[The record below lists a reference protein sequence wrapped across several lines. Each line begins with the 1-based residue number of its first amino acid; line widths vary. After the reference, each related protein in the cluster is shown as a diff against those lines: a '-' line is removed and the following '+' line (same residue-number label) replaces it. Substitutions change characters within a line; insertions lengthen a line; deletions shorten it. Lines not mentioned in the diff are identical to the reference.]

1 MSATGTRLPGWLQ
14 RHGVSGLCLLMV
26 AGMSLSL
33 SWQIVDLRRLLHSPA
48 PVTDSPPSTNPNR
61 PLAVEPLQGLFG
73 TPVQHNSDQPAPPTN
88 LQLTL
93 LGSFVN
99 PDSKRST
106 AIILV
111 AGGKPRRLAVGDEI
125 NSGVRLQAVHQD
137 HVVLSRNGREESL
150 HFPRLRTAT
159 ATATPYSQQYDPQY
173 DPAEPTAEQLEQL
186 QSEDVLQ
193 LQERM
198 EVLRQ
203 QMEGDG
209 TTPPTEAPEAEI
221 SQ

>member
-1 MSATGTRLPGWLQ
+1 MSVTGTRLTGWLQ

-33 SWQIVDLRRLLHSPA
+33 SWQIVDLRRLLHSPPPEA
-48 PVTDSPPSTNPNR
+48 SSVAVTNQSQ
-61 PLAVEPLQGLFG
+61 PLALEHLQGLFG
-73 TPVQHNSDQPAPPTN
+73 NPVQQNGNRAAPPTN

-111 AGGKPRRLAVGDEI
+111 AGGKPRRLAIGDEI
-125 NSGVRLQAVHQD
+125 SSGVRLQAVHQD
-137 HVVLSRNGREESL
+137 HVVLSRNGRDESL

-159 ATATPYSQQYDPQY
+159 ATAATYNQPYDPQY
-173 DPAEPTAEQLEQL
+173 DPAQPTAEQLELL
-186 QSEDVLQ
+186 QSEDVQQ
-193 LQERM
+193 LQQRM

-209 TTPPTEAPEAEI
+209 SMPPTEAPEVEI

>member
-14 RHGVSGLCLLMV
+14 RHGVSGLCLLIV
-26 AGMSLSL
+26 AAMSLSL
-33 SWQIVDLRRLLHSPA
+33 SWQIVDLLRLLRSPA
-48 PVTDSPPSTNPNR
+48 PTASAAPVANQSQ
-61 PLAVEPLQGLFG
+61 PLALEHLQGLFG
-73 TPVQHNSDQPAPPTN
+73 TPPQQHGDQPAPPTN

-111 AGGKPRRLAVGDEI
+111 AGGKPRRLTVGEEL
-125 NSGVRLQAVHQD
+125 NAGVRLQAVQQD

-150 HFPRLRTAT
+150 HFPRLRSAT
-159 ATATPYSQQYDPQY
+159 VSASSAAYAPLQ
-173 DPAEPTAEQLEQL
+173 PTAEQLEQL
-186 QSEDVLQ
+186 QSEDVQQ
-193 LQERM
+193 LQQRM

-203 QMEGDG
+203 QMEGDS
-209 TTPPTEAPEAEI
+209 TAPPTAAPEAEI
-221 SQ
+221 SP

>member
-14 RHGVSGLCLLMV
+14 RHGVSGLCLLVV

-48 PVTDSPPSTNPNR
+48 PVSDSAPATNQNR

-73 TPVQHNSDQPAPPTN
+73 TPVQQNGDQPAPPTN

-111 AGGKPRRLAVGDEI
+111 AGGKPRRLTVGDEI
-125 NSGVRLQAVHQD
+125 NSGVRLHAVHQD

-159 ATATPYSQQYDPQY
+159 TTAATYSEQYDPQY
-173 DPAEPTAEQLEQL
+173 DPAEPTAEQLEHL
-186 QSEDVLQ
+186 QSEDVQQ
-193 LQERM
+193 LQQRM